1 MRYTDAIL
9 GVETQVATI
18 HGQAALRIPAGTQD
32 GQVLTMRGAG
42 ISPGAAGLALSDG
55 VRQIGAGGVSA
66 RSPPLHCHRAAAQ
79 PGADLA
85 PVLTKAH
92 RHTVSRTRQ
101 LEAAS
106 SSASEEAPLMPL

>member
-42 ISPGAAGLALSDG
+42 ISPGAAGLDLSDG
-55 VRQIGAGGVSA
+55 VRQIGAGESQRGAHHFTVIVLLPSQVLTWLQFSQRRIGIQSVA
-66 RSPPLHCHRAAAQ
+66 PGSLKRHQAPPL
-79 PGADLA
+79 
-85 PVLTKAH
+85 K
-92 RHTVSRTRQ
+92 RH
-101 LEAAS
+101 L
-106 SSASEEAPLMPL
+106 